1 MRAKQEM
8 GNYEGKAMMEVVRP
22 KQDVGGVRGSHPTEQ
37 QRSSMQ
43 GS

>member
-1 MRAKQEM
+1 MCEDKK
-8 GNYEGKAMMEVVRP
+8 GKKNVGKTMMEVVRP

-37 QRSSMQ
+37 QWSSMQ